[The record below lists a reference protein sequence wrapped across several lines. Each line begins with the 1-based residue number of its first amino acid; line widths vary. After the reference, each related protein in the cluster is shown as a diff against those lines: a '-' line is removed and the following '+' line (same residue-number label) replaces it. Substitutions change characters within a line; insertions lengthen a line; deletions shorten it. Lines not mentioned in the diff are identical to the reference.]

1 MPVLNSNAEID
12 SLNLFIYRSHYPVFM
27 LFIGTS
33 RRGGHDTP
41 SFPPRPFQTPRQNAK
56 SRKKIALFSPASTT
70 KKKRFV
76 FTCLYF
82 LIVHFL
88 AYLCLNFFYS
98 CCGSGFTN
106 FYMWILVDLE
116 VYLKTNKRG
125 EFW

>member
-1 MPVLNSNAEID
+1 MPLLNSNAEID

-82 LIVHFL
+82 LIVHVSCIFMFELFL
-88 AYLCLNFFYS
+88 FLLWLRVYKFLYVDS
-98 CCGSGFTN
+98 CWPWSIF
-106 FYMWILVDLE
+106 
-116 VYLKTNKRG
+116 KNK
-125 EFW
+125 